1 MVELDDWRL
10 VVIALVIGWFLPVAA
25 ADTSVE
31 VMTGF
36 SIFIK
41 VAVDFAAMV
50 VVKVVVEIVADVV
63 EVDVSVR
70 LLAVVIE
77 GNVDKDVVAVFGFAV
92 AEVIGVLVEFC
103 SSSIGTVA
111 FEVELT
117 DLTIPVI
124 CVING
129 VVDSTKLVISARVL
143 FVSIAVALDESDTVA
158 DRVDD

>member
-1 MVELDDWRL
+1 MFELDDWRL

-36 SIFIK
+36 CIFIE
-41 VAVDFAAMV
+41 VAVEFVAVV
-50 VVKVVVEIVADVV
+50 VVKVLVELVADVV
-63 EVDVSVR
+63 EVDVFVG

-92 AEVIGVLVEFC
+92 AEVIGVEFC

-143 FVSIAVALDESDTVA
+143 FVSNAVALDESDTVL
-158 DRVDD
+158 DRVND